1 MTGQN
6 RLQQSYTPWKYLPRL
21 WVLIKM
27 TLLAPLCKA
36 WKRLSCLGPE
46 PCSCATSFFRAAA
59 TSSSPPSSSSL
70 LDPSLSSNFEEAKD
84 YVSTVSLTCHKD
96 PENARPASVFE
107 PNYNLINSYR
117 FRHLRWISAG
127 YKQMSGV
134 RACSKT
140 IAQSAKLS
148 LTPTCMRGFRIFT
161 LQVCNRHIK
170 HAFFPITGQCASKPK
185 TPRTHL
191 LGPVQLFSVLIE
203 QIEGLRRA
211 LPLVHVA
218 CD

>member
-1 MTGQN
+1 MAGQN
-6 RLQQSYTPWKYLPRL
+6 KRQQSCTPWKYLPRL

-84 YVSTVSLTCHKD
+84 CSRVSLTCHKD
-96 PENARPASVFE
+96 PENARLASVLE
-107 PNYNLINSYR
+107 PNYHLINSYR
-117 FRHLRWISAG
+117 FRYLRWLSAG
-127 YKQMSGV
+127 YKQRSDV
-134 RACSKT
+134 HACSKT
-140 IAQSAKLS
+140 TAQSAKLS
-148 LTPTCMRGFRIFT
+148 LTPTCMCGFRIFT

-170 HAFFPITGQCASKPK
+170 HAFPPITGQCASKPQ